1 MPHTQLVLYDADVSS
16 SLSTQLERSRKK
28 KRKNIFSAGVV
39 IILAAVS
46 GHIFNYDE
54 NLMLHCMVWSRNRS
68 MTSSSCHLLKGGGTM
83 PQSYRA
89 IHGAYCNRYA
99 RACAYLTAFVPFHG
113 AAVQQTSRHK
123 RATGGTTKIVSGHLP
138 PRLVR
143 RSEKNKIYTTEGEE
157 RSKILS
163 GPLAPPPFSSPRS
176 GTSKSFAS
184 NSHAIVFL

>member
-1 MPHTQLVLYDADVSS
+1 MTSPSTMACPPPSSPLRVRTTCLQNCNCHIKPLHPDPIIHSLMPHTQLVLYDADVSS
-16 SLSTQLERSRKK
+16 SLERRSRNK

-99 RACAYLTAFVPFHG
+99 RACALFDILRPISPCCGVA
-113 AAVQQTSRHK
+113 
-123 RATGGTTKIVSGHLP
+123 
-138 PRLVR
+138 
-143 RSEKNKIYTTEGEE
+143 
-157 RSKILS
+157 SK
-163 GPLAPPPFSSPRS
+163 
-176 GTSKSFAS
+176 
-184 NSHAIVFL
+184 